1 VKINKPAPLIG
12 HLFRETVWVLKLD
25 HGPQVIFE
33 TYLGR
38 HRRHVKITRDEFRM
52 WIDRIRDDQV
62 LVDSIRRVLNGKERW
77 LDLDEGDAGIF
88 PERIFPYSDEVD
100 DKLEWLDSDKRVV
113 MGTFLFQ
120 EMLDEFRE

>member
-1 VKINKPAPLIG
+1 M
-12 HLFRETVWVLKLD
+12 
-25 HGPQVIFE
+25 
-33 TYLGR
+33 
-38 HRRHVKITRDEFRM
+38 KITRDEFRM

-113 MGTFLFQ
+113 MGSFLFQ

>member
-1 VKINKPAPLIG
+1 M
-12 HLFRETVWVLKLD
+12 
-25 HGPQVIFE
+25 
-33 TYLGR
+33 
-38 HRRHVKITRDEFRM
+38 KITRDEFRM